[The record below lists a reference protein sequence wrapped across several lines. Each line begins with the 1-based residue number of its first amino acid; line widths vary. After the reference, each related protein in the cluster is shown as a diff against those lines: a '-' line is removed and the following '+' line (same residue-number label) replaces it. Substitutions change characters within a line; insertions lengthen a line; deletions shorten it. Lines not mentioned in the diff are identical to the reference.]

1 MHGWCTGACN
11 IAPVHRLAKAGK
23 GDEYVN
29 RLPLLKGG
37 GKRTGGGKRPA
48 DSKQDQWWVCVNCKE
63 KRTYDEYSP
72 AHTRDGTACP
82 WPCLHVEE
90 GRPKRKQKVS
100 PSEPVLHACSPSAG
114 SPSPCIPVQ
123 EGRAKRKQKASPSEL
138 VSSDRPASGA
148 ADTSAE
154 QCAAATDLDEET
166 RVNEAVANR
175 EWATQLIEVSKE
187 KVKPLPARHVTPL
200 RQAVQANQTT
210 SGDATGA
217 APADDP
223 SEPVSSNRP
232 AAGACRHPPRIR
244 RTMGTAA
251 YTFPPHPRLQ
261 RDVHLDEECELR
273 RVEGG
278 LEGMSTSASAS
289 SFVAAPSSMLDAS
302 TGGEVRLRTIA
313 VNDLD
318 PYLITRNR
326 QLVVRVMGLRQRRFE
341 NSRGPG
347 TVSSVH
353 VADSTGDVE
362 LAFFNQEALF
372 DRLRVGLAIYVP
384 LEKAQIRP
392 EKRFNKTRS
401 PFSVTLGPNVE
412 IREVHRIAA
421 ERARL
426 PIHASRFVSVA
437 SLASE
442 SDGTCVDILGIV
454 IDLSAPSTFIRKV
467 NGETGATTGRK
478 QIFTVADLSERKVP
492 ITCFLKD
499 GESLSVEYG
508 TIVAARC
515 RVERFRGVV
524 TLKAGFDEVVH
535 SPKFPE
541 AEEVAAFRNRL
552 PSPWDP
558 APLEQTWQFTSI
570 KDLASKPLGSHVDV
584 RGVICNKKV
593 TMKRV
598 AAACTCCCTACPA
611 HTYLRGNVFAAIQGA
626 FDYTSKGGQAGRRE
640 IVEVTDASRYG
651 VPVTVFSQASGS
663 AALAVG
669 NVVCL
674 HAIVEAWQH
683 QLALKVFDGGFCC
696 DTPDGDDLCVRYQ
709 HERWVPQ
716 ALPKQWKFV
725 SLDTLADQAV
735 DARVDVLGVV
745 VALEVRHVRV
755 GEGMFTAML
764 LIPPHAFTQGVSC
777 LLKNACESRCFSL
790 LSSSH
795 ARTATRASGAISK
808 CVMRHSGL
816 CKLRFT

>member
-29 RLPLLKGG
+29 CFPLLKGG
-37 GKRTGGGKRPA
+37 GKHTGGGQKPA

-123 EGRAKRKQKASPSEL
+123 EGRAKRKQKASPSEPVL
-138 VSSDRPASGA
+138 HACSPSDGSPSP
-148 ADTSAE
+148 
-154 QCAAATDLDEET
+154 C
-166 RVNEAVANR
+166 
-175 EWATQLIEVSKE
+175 I
-187 KVKPLPARHVTPL
+187 
-200 RQAVQANQTT
+200 AVQEGRAMRKQKA
-210 SGDATGA
+210 S
-217 APADDP
+217 P
-223 SEPVSSNRP
+223 SEPVS
-232 AAGACRHPPRIR
+232 
-244 RTMGTAA
+244 
-251 YTFPPHPRLQ
+251 HPRLQ
-261 RDVHLDEECELR
+261 RDVDLDEERELR
-273 RVEGG
+273 RLERLEYDAEHEWNENG
-278 LEGMSTSASAS
+278 LNTCLEAHAAVMTPSAR
-289 SFVAAPSSMLDAS
+289 SFVPASDLCQMVDAS

-437 SLASE
+437 SVASE

-524 TLKAGFDEVVH
+524 TLKAGFDEVVY

-598 AAACTCCCTACPA
+598 AAACTCCCTAGPA

-683 QLALKVFDGGFCC
+683 QLALKVFDGGLCC

-808 CVMRHSGL
+808 
-816 CKLRFT
+816 